1 MSRLTKQLR
10 EAMLD
15 AILLHAFD
23 AKQKAAKQAKILAGE
38 QVYQDIYAPHLIAM
52 ESLPKGFLPKYS
64 MFYIAIA
71 GQTHTVDCS
80 ECRLIGKGHGDR
92 HGEKAKLYV
101 GDEQVSKNYLEAV
114 ERCNDLQA
122 QRNSMFREI
131 TPVLESVHTF
141 KKLWEVWPESKSL
154 LEKFEAKPAIAILP
168 AVQVNKLNV
177 ALGLPASTSEEILEA
192 V

>member
-10 EAMLD
+10 EAMLG
-15 AILLHAFD
+15 AILSHAFD
-23 AKQKAAKQAKILAGE
+23 AKQQEAKREKIQAGE
-38 QVYQDIYAPHLIAM
+38 KVYQDIYTPYLVAM

-71 GQTHTVDCS
+71 GQVHTVDLS
-80 ECRLIGKGHGDR
+80 EGRLIGRGHGDR
-92 HGEKAKLYV
+92 HSEKAKLYV
-101 GDEQVSKNYLEAV
+101 GDEQFAKNYLDAV
-114 ERCNDLQA
+114 EQCKDLRT
-122 QRNSMFREI
+122 QRDQMSREI

-154 LEKFEAKPAIAILP
+154 LEKFEVKPAIAILP

-177 ALGLPASTSEEILEA
+177 ALGLPVSEAKEPQQ
-192 V
+192 